1 MNDLFLILA
10 LLSIVAF
17 FVGLVKPSVFTR
29 FLKKRATRKGAATIF
44 GTAAIVFFVLFG
56 ITTEPSSPTQPATKP
71 EKVEELTEEEMIIEE
86 SITEEKI
93 EEAMEEEPA
102 TIEEPIEEEKEP
114 AKPLSEKEQIQ
125 KLVSDQLKGTN
136 NMKNPYVKK
145 IDVIEQVDGG
155 WGVFV
160 EYNADDNLTK
170 NLRKIGIEKRMSEI
184 YIALYTS
191 DKDIRSASV
200 AAYFPL
206 VDQYGNEFS
215 GVVYKSIL
223 EKGEADKVN
232 WGSDSSTLK
241 LSILPGVWTTSI
253 LHPEF
258 R

>member
-1 MNDLFLILA
+1 MDDLFLILA
-10 LLSIVAF
+10 FLSLILAFLSIGAF
-17 FVGLVKPSVFTR
+17 FVGIVKPSVFIKL
-29 FLKKRATRKGAATIF
+29 LKERATREGVAIIF
-44 GTAAIVFFVLFG
+44 GVATIVFFVLFR
-56 ITTEPSSPTQPATKP
+56 ITTGLSSQTQPTTKNS
-71 EKVEELTEEEMIIEE
+71 VVSEEQEQP
-86 SITEEKI
+86 S
-93 EEAMEEEPA
+93 
-102 TIEEPIEEEKEP
+102 EP
-114 AKPLSEKEQIQ
+114 AKQLSEKEQIQ

-145 IDVIEQVDGG
+145 IDVIEQVGGG

-170 NLRKIGIEKRMSEI
+170 NLRKTGIEKKMSEI

-191 DKDIRSASV
+191 DKDIRSVSV

-206 VDQYGNEFS
+206 VDQYGNKSS

-223 EKGEADKVN
+223 EKGEVDKVN

>member
-1 MNDLFLILA
+1 MDDLFLILA
-10 LLSIVAF
+10 LLSIGAF
-17 FVGLVKPSVFTR
+17 FVGIVKPSVFTKL
-29 FLKKRATRKGAATIF
+29 LKERATRKGVAMIFGVATI
-44 GTAAIVFFVLFG
+44 AFFVLFG
-56 ITTEPSSPTQPATKP
+56 ITTGPSSQTQPTTKDS
-71 EKVEELTEEEMIIEE
+71 VVSEEQEQP
-86 SITEEKI
+86 S
-93 EEAMEEEPA
+93 
-102 TIEEPIEEEKEP
+102 EP
-114 AKPLSEKEQIQ
+114 AKQLSEKEQIQ

-145 IDVIEQVDGG
+145 IDVIEQVGGG

-170 NLRKIGIEKRMSEI
+170 NLRKTGIEKKMSEI
-184 YIALYTS
+184 YIVLYTS

-206 VDQYGNEFS
+206 VDQYGNESS

>member
-1 MNDLFLILA
+1 MNALFLILA

-17 FVGLVKPSVFTR
+17 FVGLVKPLVFTR
-29 FLKKRATRKGAATIF
+29 FLKKRATRKGVATIF

-86 SITEEKI
+86 DIEADIEKDTEADI
-93 EEAMEEEPA
+93 EEVTEQQEQSSEP
-102 TIEEPIEEEKEP
+102 P
-114 AKPLSEKEQIQ
+114 KPLSEKEQIQ

-170 NLRKIGIEKRMSEI
+170 NLRKTGIECRMSEI

-206 VDQYGNEFS
+206 VDQYGNEIS